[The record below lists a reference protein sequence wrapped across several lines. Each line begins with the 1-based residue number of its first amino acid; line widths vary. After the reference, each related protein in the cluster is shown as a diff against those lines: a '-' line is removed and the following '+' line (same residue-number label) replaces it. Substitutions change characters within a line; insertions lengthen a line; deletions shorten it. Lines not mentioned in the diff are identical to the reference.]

1 MQKTNGGY
9 RRFRNSDLVFYAFKR
24 LSRHNKIEYCTR
36 MQNSYADDN
45 VSYFG
50 ILIYLG
56 NADWVIM
63 QGTTKL

>member
-1 MQKTNGGY
+1 MVATDVSEIATW
-9 RRFRNSDLVFYAFKR
+9 FLYAFKR